1 MCIVIRRKKKI
12 DHLKPFSPQLAV
24 TTSVE
29 PWPLHLMWYI
39 YQFNGHVFDNLWD
52 LSNYTFLYKCV
63 VREKCNKESLRN
75 GNHTK
80 RFDQDSFR
88 IMYTCF
94 TCIHNRNI
102 GFSLQ
107 IARHVEM
114 TRFALVF
121 GINMF
126 ASLLLQTILT
136 SIVVDKRGLNLPVL
150 TQVMLIIYNFV

>member
-1 MCIVIRRKKKI
+1 MHLLSTRYR
-12 DHLKPFSPQLAV
+12 DH
-24 TTSVE
+24 
-29 PWPLHLMWYI
+29 
-39 YQFNGHVFDNLWD
+39 
-52 LSNYTFLYKCV
+52 SNYTILYKCV
-63 VREKCNKESLRN
+63 WSEEKSNKKN

-80 RFDQDSFR
+80 HFDQDITLIIHLCFNQNSFR
-88 IMYTCF
+88 IIYRCF

-102 GFSLQ
+102 AFSLQ

>member
-1 MCIVIRRKKKI
+1 M
-12 DHLKPFSPQLAV
+12 
-24 TTSVE
+24 
-29 PWPLHLMWYI
+29 
-39 YQFNGHVFDNLWD
+39 
-52 LSNYTFLYKCV
+52 
-63 VREKCNKESLRN
+63 VREKCNKEMEITPSAL
-75 GNHTK
+75 T
-80 RFDQDSFR
+80 R
-88 IMYTCF
+88 IVSGS
-94 TCIHNRNI
+94 CIHNRNI
-102 GFSLQ
+102 DFSLQ

>member
-1 MCIVIRRKKKI
+1 
-12 DHLKPFSPQLAV
+12 
-24 TTSVE
+24 
-29 PWPLHLMWYI
+29 
-39 YQFNGHVFDNLWD
+39 
-52 LSNYTFLYKCV
+52 
-63 VREKCNKESLRN
+63 
-75 GNHTK
+75 
-80 RFDQDSFR
+80 
-88 IMYTCF
+88 MYTCF

-150 TQVMLIIYNFV
+150 TQVMLVIYNFV